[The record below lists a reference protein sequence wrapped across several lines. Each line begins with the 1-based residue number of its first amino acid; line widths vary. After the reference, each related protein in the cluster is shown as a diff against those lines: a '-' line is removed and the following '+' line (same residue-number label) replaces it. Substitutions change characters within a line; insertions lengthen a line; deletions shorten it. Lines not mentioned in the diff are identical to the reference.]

1 MIVLEI
7 PKSPILQMCYQCFNL
22 AHYIISA
29 THSMCSAK
37 AVSHPESCQNMQV
50 GRLKYSHSS
59 INIFRFCEMEKAS
72 KCYEVT
78 MEEENAGSQTQDICD
93 LAASALLQNNSQVTP
108 KPHNSVYVL
117 QTSYLTS
124 QLHTWQPLSMCHQNS
139 IRG

>member
-59 INIFRFCEMEKAS
+59 INIFRFFEMEKAS

-78 MEEENAGSQTQDICD
+78 MEEKNAGSQTQDICD

>member
-7 PKSPILQMCYQCFNL
+7 PKSPILQMCYRCFNL

-59 INIFRFCEMEKAS
+59 INIFRFFEMEKGS

-78 MEEENAGSQTQDICD
+78 MEEK
-93 LAASALLQNNSQVTP
+93 NSSRWESTS
-108 KPHNSVYVL
+108 NGVL
-117 QTSYLTS
+117 MAHAEWLPGV
-124 QLHTWQPLSMCHQNS
+124 QL
-139 IRG
+139 RR